1 MRRIFHVW
9 FLLISGVAMAQQA
22 GIGFTVGIP
31 RNEFR
36 QATDAEGYGLNF
48 VGLFGNGPVNFG
60 FQADYQIYG
69 LLYRDCDLYANIYS
83 GNTVID
89 QIWIPVTVVNTNS
102 IFGLHAN
109 LRVTTPTTNVR
120 AYFEGLFGF
129 RYISTNT
136 RIEDNT
142 WNNRYS
148 DPDDDVI
155 VSKTNLADIVLS
167 YGGGGGLQFKL
178 NKSSYLDL
186 RAYYLHGGKAYFYDV
201 DDTKKWRVTFSGD
214 PEFYDPDTLD
224 GDDLTFDA
232 SPKYST
238 TDMLML
244 QLGVVFKL

>member
-1 MRRIFHVW
+1 MRRIFYVGI
-9 FLLISGVAMAQQA
+9 LLVAGTAVAQQA

-36 QATDAEGYGLNF
+36 EATNAEGYGLNLTA
-48 VGLFGNGPVNFG
+48 LFGNGPVNLG
-60 FQADYQIYG
+60 FQTDYQIYG
-69 LLYRDCDLYANIYS
+69 LLYRNYDLYADIYA

-89 QIWIPVTVVNTNS
+89 RIWIPVTVVNTNS

-109 LRVTTPTTNVR
+109 LRVTTPTKDVR

-129 RYISTNT
+129 RYISTST

-155 VSKTNLADIVLS
+155 VRKTNLADIVLS
-167 YGGGGGLQFKL
+167 YGGGGGLQFRL

-186 RAYYLHGGKAYFYDV
+186 RAYYLRGGKAYFYDG

-214 PEFYDPDTLD
+214 PETYDPDTVD
-224 GDDLTFDA
+224 GGDLSFDA

-244 QLGVVFKL
+244 QLGIVFKL